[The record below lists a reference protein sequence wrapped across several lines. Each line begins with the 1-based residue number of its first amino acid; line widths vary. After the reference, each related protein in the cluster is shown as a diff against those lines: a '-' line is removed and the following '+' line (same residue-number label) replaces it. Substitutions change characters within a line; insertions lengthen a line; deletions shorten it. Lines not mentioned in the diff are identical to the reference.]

1 MNQKL
6 LSVAKGETPA
16 DLVIRNGKVVNVYSG
31 EIYDG
36 GVAICGDTI
45 AAVGD
50 VEYCIGEGTRVVDAE
65 GKYLTPGFLDGHIH
79 PESSSL
85 AIRPFAEAVQASHD
99 VTVKQAQLQ
108 QAQEDNVA
116 LGVAY
121 EKAFDQS
128 AVKAAAQAAGMTK
141 PTTDQIEYIELG
153 GADMAEIC
161 RPESTGPLAQAWNW
175 VKNGVDAVV
184 EYFR

>member
-50 VEYCIGEGTRVVDAE
+50 VECCRALRSWTSPTSRA
-65 GKYLTPGFLDGHIH
+65 
-79 PESSSL
+79 
-85 AIRPFAEAVQASHD
+85 AS
-99 VTVKQAQLQ
+99 V
-108 QAQEDNVA
+108 
-116 LGVAY
+116 
-121 EKAFDQS
+121 
-128 AVKAAAQAAGMTK
+128 
-141 PTTDQIEYIELG
+141 
-153 GADMAEIC
+153 
-161 RPESTGPLAQAWNW
+161 PL
-175 VKNGVDAVV
+175 
-184 EYFR
+184 

>member
-50 VEYCIGEGTRVVDAE
+50 VEYCR
-65 GKYLTPGFLDGHIH
+65 
-79 PESSSL
+79 
-85 AIRPFAEAVQASHD
+85 
-99 VTVKQAQLQ
+99 
-108 QAQEDNVA
+108 
-116 LGVAY
+116 
-121 EKAFDQS
+121 KAPRWPS
-128 AVKAAAQAAGMTK
+128 
-141 PTTDQIEYIELG
+141 
-153 GADMAEIC
+153 
-161 RPESTGPLAQAWNW
+161 GPLPRRCWHTAPPAL
-175 VKNGVDAVV
+175 
-184 EYFR
+184 

>member
-50 VEYCIGEGTRVVDAE
+50 VEYCIWTG
-65 GKYLTPGFLDGHIH
+65 I
-79 PESSSL
+79 S
-85 AIRPFAEAVQASHD
+85 IRKARHWQSVPLPRRCWHTAPPAS
-99 VTVKQAQLQ
+99 
-108 QAQEDNVA
+108 
-116 LGVAY
+116 
-121 EKAFDQS
+121 
-128 AVKAAAQAAGMTK
+128 
-141 PTTDQIEYIELG
+141 
-153 GADMAEIC
+153 
-161 RPESTGPLAQAWNW
+161 
-175 VKNGVDAVV
+175 
-184 EYFR
+184 

>member
-50 VEYCIGEGTRVVDAE
+50 VASWTDI
-65 GKYLTPGFLDGHIH
+65 
-79 PESSSL
+79 S
-85 AIRPFAEAVQASHD
+85 IR
-99 VTVKQAQLQ
+99 
-108 QAQEDNVA
+108 
-116 LGVAY
+116 
-121 EKAFDQS
+121 KAPRWPS
-128 AVKAAAQAAGMTK
+128 
-141 PTTDQIEYIELG
+141 
-153 GADMAEIC
+153 
-161 RPESTGPLAQAWNW
+161 GPLPRRCWHTAPPAL
-175 VKNGVDAVV
+175 
-184 EYFR
+184 